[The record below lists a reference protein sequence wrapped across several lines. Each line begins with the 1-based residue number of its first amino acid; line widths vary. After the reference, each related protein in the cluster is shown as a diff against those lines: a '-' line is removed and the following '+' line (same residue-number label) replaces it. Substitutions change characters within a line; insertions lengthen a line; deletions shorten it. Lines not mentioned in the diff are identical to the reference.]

1 MGRQEGPRGAPT
13 GQEGPRGA
21 GDPPG
26 SYLVG
31 VGDVDGLSV
40 LRHVADDALA
50 PGHLHLVAV
59 LGGAAGQQRGAG
71 VHVEELGDQ
80 ALLAG
85 GRPLHE
91 EEGPPVGV
99 HHEADEDEDLVAEA
113 GEVQVVGDVLD
124 QLQEELP
131 LVVLLEV
138 ALVVQG
144 GRGVLGQADAGLQQ
158 GAEDVRGG
166 GGQGAGLP
174 QQGPPPHAAQRL
186 LRPGVHML
194 VVGEVDVDGLGAG
207 EALPQLLVGRPP
219 LQPPAAGAARAAPAA
234 AAAAS
239 LPLLRRAAR
248 GRLGHRVS
256 PLQPLLHQLRVPVEE
271 TFHRRHVE
279 AGVRRHGAG
288 GGGGSGHAPTGARA
302 RGWEGKGRGDGGRE
316 GRRLPASAAPGSCPG
331 ARAPP
336 RGRASSSPPSLLV
349 VVSCVS
355 AWALL
360 LLPGSR
366 PSASAPSVRGRLPGG
381 RCLRRCSG
389 SGGAKPS
396 CQVLPALAAAAA

>member
-1 MGRQEGPRGAPT
+1 MHPGGG
-13 GQEGPRGA
+13 GA
-21 GDPPG
+21 GRGRRNPAPREPGAAERRVPPD

-50 PGHLHLVAV
+50 PGHLHLAAV

-91 EEGPPVGV
+91 EQRAPVGV

-131 LVVLLEV
+131 LVMLLEV

-144 GRGVLGQADAGLQQ
+144 RGRVLGQADAGLQQ

-174 QQGPPPHAAQRL
+174 QQRPPPYAAQRL
-186 LRPGVHML
+186 LRPGVHVL
-194 VVGEVDVDGLGAG
+194 IVGEVDVDGLGAG
-207 EALPQLLVGRPP
+207 EALPQLLLGRPP
-219 LQPPAAGAARAAPAA
+219 LQPPGSGPARAAPAA
-234 AAAAS
+234 ADP
-239 LPLLRRAAR
+239 PLLRRSSG
-248 GRLGHRVS
+248 GRLGKRVS
-256 PLQPLLHQLRVPVEE
+256 PLQPPLHQLGVPVQE
-271 TFHRRHVE
+271 TFHRRHVK
-279 AGVRRHGAG
+279 AAVGRHGTGSG
-288 GGGGSGHAPTGARA
+288 GVSGHAPTGAAVVPRPGRA
-302 RGWEGKGRGDGGRE
+302 APARPPAVPARSFSCHPLFIITVRLIPGILSAA
-316 GRRLPASAAPGSCPG
+316 RLPLLFCSSVPGCRRASGD
-331 ARAPP
+331 ARANP
-336 RGRASSSPPSLLV
+336 
-349 VVSCVS
+349 
-355 AWALL
+355 
-360 LLPGSR
+360 SR
-366 PSASAPSVRGRLPGG
+366 PALS
-381 RCLRRCSG
+381 
-389 SGGAKPS
+389 
-396 CQVLPALAAAAA
+396 ALAAAAA